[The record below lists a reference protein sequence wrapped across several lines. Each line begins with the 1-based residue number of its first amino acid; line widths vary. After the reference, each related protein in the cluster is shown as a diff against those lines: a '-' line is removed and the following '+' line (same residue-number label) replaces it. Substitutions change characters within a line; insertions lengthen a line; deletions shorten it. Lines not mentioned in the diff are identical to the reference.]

1 MTVKHTLIRLLP
13 PAASNWVAQN
23 PRPAAAAAL
32 IAGTIAVA
40 ALSYL
45 AGSRIKSPAQIAAE
59 MSPPPASPILVP
71 IDKRVLTSDI
81 VTRGTA
87 RFALPQT
94 ISIPP
99 SAAKLL
105 ETFIT
110 SLPLLSAEFREGEVA
125 FTVSGRPVFV
135 LEGDTPAFRDMTPG
149 TSGEDVRQLER
160 ALKRLGFYPGVT
172 DGKYDQQTA
181 AAVKAWYTKSGWEPF
196 EPTPEQM
203 AEIHTISEQLAV
215 AEKDQLAATLVGSSQ
230 LVEAT
235 RAKAVASN
243 DAAKADVEAKTIA
256 YQIIAEDVNSS
267 SEARAKAEAELKA
280 ARSAVRTTR
289 REGALTVLTAQNAQ
303 KVARREA
310 AVSEALAQRLTADLQ
325 RLQSKTGVTVPANEV
340 MFVSSLPARLE
351 KIDATVG
358 AAAHGPVLT
367 VASNQVVIDS
377 SLQLAEA
384 SLVKVDAEVTIDEAD
399 LGIKATGTVTKVA
412 DAPGTNGVD
421 AFHVYMEVT
430 VAQTPTKLAGTSLRI
445 TIPIKSTKGEVLAV
459 PVSAV
464 SLAADG
470 TSRVQVQK
478 NGSLEYVTVKTGLSA
493 QGFVEVTAVKG
504 ALGED
509 QLVVVGF
516 E

>member
-1 MTVKHTLIRLLP
+1 MTIKIR
-13 PAASNWVAQN
+13 NWVTQN

-40 ALSYL
+40 LVSYL
-45 AGSRIKSPAQIAAE
+45 VGARIKSPAQIAAE

-110 SLPLLSAEFREGEVA
+110 SLPLPSAEFLEGEVA

-135 LEGDTPAFRDMTPG
+135 LEGDTPAFRDMAPG
-149 TSGEDVRQLER
+149 TFGKDVRQLER
-160 ALKRLGFYPGVT
+160 ALQRMGFYPGLI

-181 AAVKAWYTKSGWEPF
+181 AAVAAWYTKSGWDPF
-196 EPTPEQM
+196 EPTPQQL
-203 AEIHTISEQLAV
+203 AEIHTFSEQLAV
-215 AEKDQLAATLVGSSQ
+215 AEKDHLAATLASSSE

-235 RAKAVASN
+235 RAKAVATN

-267 SEARAKAEAELKA
+267 GEARAKAEAELKA
-280 ARSAVRTTR
+280 AQSAVKTAR
-289 REGALTVLTAQNAQ
+289 REGALTMLTAQHAQ

-310 AVSEALAQRLTADLQ
+310 AGAEALAHRLASDLH
-325 RLQSKTGVTVPANEV
+325 RVQSRTGITVPANEV

-358 AAAHGPVLT
+358 ATAKGPVLT
-367 VASNQVVIDS
+367 VASNQIVIDS
-377 SLQLAEA
+377 SLPLAEA
-384 SLVKVDAEVTIDEAD
+384 SLVKPDMEVTIDEAD
-399 LGIKATGTVTKVA
+399 LGIKTTGIVTKVA

-421 AFHVYMEVT
+421 AFHVYLEIT
-430 VAQTPTKLAGTSLRI
+430 VNETPTKLAGTSLRI
-445 TIPIKSTKGEVLAV
+445 TIPIKSTQGEVLAV

-464 SLAADG
+464 SLSADG

-478 NGSLEYVTVKTGLSA
+478 NGSLQYVTVKTGLSA
-493 QGFVEVTAVKG
+493 QGFVEVAPVQG
-504 ALGED
+504 ALGAG
-509 QLVVVGF
+509 QLVVIGF